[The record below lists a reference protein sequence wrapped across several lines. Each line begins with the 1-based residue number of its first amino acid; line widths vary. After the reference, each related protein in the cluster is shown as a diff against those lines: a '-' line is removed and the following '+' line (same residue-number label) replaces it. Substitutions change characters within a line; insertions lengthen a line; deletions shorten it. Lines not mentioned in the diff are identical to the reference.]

1 MSQRL
6 TYLPS
11 ARLTTSDRFSP
22 RSSAL
27 ANAAA
32 QRSSGMRKVRM
43 GVFGALGIHN
53 LHSGTQSR
61 PCAISKG
68 HDGIEVVSESGDGAH
83 DACAFMVGKNCA
95 DTNPLR
101 RVVTADGRDLVAAD
115 SGPAGNHA
123 VTFSRTHSPVNTK
136 PWRAIL
142 PSIIAMSVA
151 PQRGQVTDSM
161 VKLQSS
167 RCIDTLSWGI
177 YTPSIGV
184 TK

>member
-22 RSSAL
+22 LWSAL

-32 QRSSGMRKVRM
+32 QRSSGMRNVRI
-43 GVFGALGIHN
+43 GVFPELGIHD

-83 DACAFMVGKNCA
+83 NAGAFMVGENCA

-101 RVVTADGRDLVAAD
+101 RVVAADGSDLVAAD
-115 SGPAGNHA
+115 SGP
-123 VTFSRTHSPVNTK
+123 V
-136 PWRAIL
+136 
-142 PSIIAMSVA
+142 SVH
-151 PQRGQVTDSM
+151 
-161 VKLQSS
+161 VKLPSS
-167 RCIDTLSWGI
+167 RCIDTLTQRI
-177 YTPSIGV
+177 YTLSIGNP
-184 TK
+184 K